1 MKADFFYAEI
11 ARISMLH
18 PVERHQAF
26 TILHK
31 NIQRQYI
38 PVIENMTAERAS
50 QVSSDGRT
58 LAIVIGHIAE
68 WDRYFLLAM
77 AEVLSGME
85 WPQMLDH
92 KGYLTEDGEL
102 RGYENIDEFNAYQ
115 AERLADWPWQR
126 IQAVAL
132 QSSRALFAM
141 FSHPGLLTYEVLQS
155 TRTMT
160 WKLPNGRKA
169 NLGAGWFI
177 WQTIMEHEGVEHAAD
192 LGFE

>member
-31 NIQRQYI
+31 NTQRQYI
-38 PVIENMTAERAS
+38 PALEGLTAERAA
-50 QVSSDGRT
+50 QPGSDGRS
-58 LAIVIGHIAE
+58 LAIVVGHIAE
-68 WDRYFLLAM
+68 WDRYFLLAV
-77 AEVLSGME
+77 AEMLSGMA
-85 WPQMLDH
+85 WPQFMDQ
-92 KGYLTEDGEL
+92 KGYVTEDGQSCL
-102 RGYENIDEFNAYQ
+102 YADIDEFNAFQ
-115 AERLADWPWQR
+115 SARLASWPWQR
-126 IQAVAL
+126 IQAIAL
-132 QSSRALFAM
+132 QSSRALFAI
-141 FSHPGLLTYEVLQS
+141 FSHPGLLTYEVLQN

-160 WKLPNGRKA
+160 WKLPNGRKVS
-169 NLGAGWFI
+169 LGAGWFI